1 MGQPT
6 EQRPPTL
13 ERGAPDAARDAA
25 PDAAA
30 HGTPESALDADAVR
44 AALAEIPYPGL
55 TRDLVS
61 FGMVRH
67 VSVCDGRVKVQL
79 ALRTGDPSMAAR
91 LEDAIAQRL
100 AALGAREVA
109 VVVAEPEPAAAPR
122 VRGAGD
128 PWAEQ
133 VRLAAVRHVIAVG
146 AGKGG
151 VGKSTVAVNLA
162 LALAADGLRAGL
174 LDADIYGPSLP
185 LLLGVADRAG
195 DVRMTPEKQL
205 LPIETYGLPLISF
218 GFFLG
223 EGSPAIWR
231 GPMVSKAVKQFARGV
246 QWPELDVLVVD
257 LPPGTGDVPLS
268 LAQAVALSGA
278 VVVTQPQRLAGAEAE
293 KAAQMF
299 ATLEVPVLGVVENMG
314 GAFGSGEG
322 ARVAA
327 RLDVPLLGSVAF
339 DAAMVGE
346 GDDGTP
352 TVAARPDSEA
362 AREFVRIARAVAA
375 ALGWRYEP
383 PASTACACAVGAPS
397 AAS

>member
-1 MGQPT
+1 MD
-6 EQRPPTL
+6 
-13 ERGAPDAARDAA
+13 ERT
-25 PDAAA
+25 
-30 HGTPESALDADAVR
+30 HTALDADAIR
-44 AALAEIPYPGL
+44 AALAAIPYPGL

-67 VSVCDGRVKVQL
+67 VSTCDGRVKVQL
-79 ALRTGDPSMAAR
+79 ALRTGDASVPER
-91 LEDAIAQRL
+91 LQTAIAERL
-100 AALGAREVA
+100 GALGAREVT
-109 VVVAEPEPAAAPR
+109 VVITDPEPPPARAR
-122 VRGAGD
+122 TAGD

-133 VRLAAVRHVIAVG
+133 VRLGAVRHVIAVG

-162 LALAADGLRAGL
+162 LALAADGLRTGL
-174 LDADIYGPSLP
+174 LDADIHGPSLP

-246 QWPELDVLVVD
+246 RWPELDVLVVD

-299 ATLEVPVLGVVENMG
+299 GTLGVPVLGVVENMCG
-314 GAFGSGEG
+314 TFGAGEG

-327 RLDVPLLGSVAF
+327 RLGVPLLGSVAF
-339 DAAMVGE
+339 DPAMVGE
-346 GDDGTP
+346 GDAGTP
-352 TVAARPDSEA
+352 TVAVRPRSDA
-362 AREFVRIARAVAA
+362 ASDFARIARGVAE
-375 ALGWRYEP
+375 ALGWRYEAP
-383 PASTACACAVGAPS
+383 EARVPA
-397 AAS
+397 